1 MINLFIANT
10 DNAWFDFLSLEVG
23 IDEVNF
29 WWPGETAFR
38 AIEPGELLVFR
49 LKSPRNKIGGFG
61 VFSNYSRL
69 PVQIAWDSFGRSNGA
84 SSFETLRNAI
94 AAYKGEQS
102 VGPMTNIGC
111 TILVEPVFLPP
122 DLWFDPPP
130 SWSPSIQRG
139 KLYSSESAEGFRLW
153 NQLQDAAQ
161 LCSLPVASEMA
172 EVQARYGAP
181 TLMTPRLGQGAF
193 RVAVTEAYGRQCAIT
208 GGKVLPALDAAH
220 IRPYSEGGYHSKSN
234 GILLRKDIHSVFD
247 AGYATVDKDF
257 RFVVSRKVKEVFN
270 NGEEYLRLHGNALRL
285 PKGKSD
291 WPNPNFLQW
300 HNQNRFLD

>member
-1 MINLFIANT
+1 
-10 DNAWFDFLSLEVG
+10 
-23 IDEVNF
+23 
-29 WWPGETAFR
+29 
-38 AIEPGELLVFR
+38 
-49 LKSPRNKIGGFG
+49 
-61 VFSNYSRL
+61 
-69 PVQIAWDSFGRSNGA
+69 
-84 SSFETLRNAI
+84 
-94 AAYKGEQS
+94 
-102 VGPMTNIGC
+102 MTNIGC

-122 DLWFDPPP
+122 DLWFDPPL

-139 KLYSSESAEGFRLW
+139 KLYSSESAEGFQLW

-161 LCSLPVASEMA
+161 ACSLPVASEMA

-193 RVAVTEAYGRQCAIT
+193 RVAVTEAYQRQCAIT

-220 IRPYSEGGYHSKSN
+220 IRPYSEGGYHAKSN

-257 RFVVSRKVKEVFN
+257 RFVVSKKVKEVFN
-270 NGEEYLRLHGNALRL
+270 NGEEYLRLHGSALRL
-285 PKGKSD
+285 PKGKTD
-291 WPNPNFLQW
+291 WPNPDFLHW

>member
-10 DNAWFDFLSLEVG
+10 DNAWFNFLSSEAN

-94 AAYKGEQS
+94 AAYRGEQS

-130 SWSPSIQRG
+130 SWSRSIQRG
-139 KLYSSESAEGFRLW
+139 KLYSSESAEGFKLW

-161 LCSLPVASEMA
+161 VCSLPVASEMA

-181 TLMTPRLGQGAF
+181 TLMTPRLG
-193 RVAVTEAYGRQCAIT
+193 
-208 GGKVLPALDAAH
+208 KH
-220 IRPYSEGGYHSKSN
+220 
-234 GILLRKDIHSVFD
+234 
-247 AGYATVDKDF
+247 
-257 RFVVSRKVKEVFN
+257 FV
-270 NGEEYLRLHGNALRL
+270 
-285 PKGKSD
+285 
-291 WPNPNFLQW
+291 
-300 HNQNRFLD
+300 